1 MRRWLLGILSLA
13 LASSGCDEPSQI
25 VPVMPP
31 GATVIHTIDEKDRA
45 EANGEQGG
53 RGATTTTTD
62 KGAEPFPPAPSTAI
76 GETKTLTG
84 DVKYTTL
91 KEGTGEE
98 FKSGRVAVLHYVGT
112 LDDGTVFDS
121 SRKNGAPAQFALG
134 SGRLIKGWEYG
145 IPGMKVGEIR
155 KLVIPPEMGYGADDK
170 GTIPPNSTLTF
181 EVELLGIK

>member
-1 MRRWLLGILSLA
+1 MRRWVLGVLSIA
-13 LASSGCDEPSQI
+13 LASSGCGEPGQI

-31 GATVIHTIDEKDRA
+31 GATVVHKVDEKNA
-45 EANGEQGG
+45 SEALGEQGS
-53 RGATTTTTD
+53 RGITTATAV
-62 KGAEPFPPAPSTAI
+62 KGAEPFPPAPSTPV

-84 DVKYTTL
+84 DIKYTTL

-98 FKSGRVAVLHYVGT
+98 LKSGRVAVLHYVGT

-121 SRKNGAPAQFALG
+121 SRKNGPPAQFTLG
-134 SGRLIKGWEYG
+134 TGQLIKGWEYG
-145 IPGMKVGEIR
+145 IPGMKVGEVR
-155 KLVIPPEMGYGADDK
+155 KLVIPPAMGYGSDDK